1 MHPHFLNVFRRWPAL
16 ALPVALLFSSIPAR
30 AGLWAF
36 VDAQGVTHFA
46 AEQVDARYTL
56 FFKGNDLTRL
66 DLGARPAAPAAR
78 APSQPV
84 PRRFAGL
91 DESRGY
97 KAVQRHIQA
106 AARAHAVDYGLIKAV
121 IAAESGFDPAAISP
135 KGAVGLM
142 QLLPTTAAQYGV
154 AADPPGRPG
163 AGRSV
168 EQKLTDPR
176 TNILAGTRYL
186 AYLLK
191 LFQGDTELAVAAYNA
206 GEGAVQRAGRQVP
219 NYKETRGYVRTVMG
233 LYAAFKP
240 APAPAGTPPV
250 ASIVSR
256 IQGRVRVELGGAPAP
271 APGPA
276 PEAASPL
283 VPVRYSLPV
292 PE

>member
-1 MHPHFLNVFRRWPAL
+1 MHPHFLSVFRRWPAL
-16 ALPVALLFSSIPAR
+16 ALSVALLFLSVPAR
-30 AGLWAF
+30 AGLWAL

-66 DLGARPAAPAAR
+66 DLGARPAAPAR
-78 APSQPV
+78 APSQAV

-97 KAVQRHIQA
+97 KAVREHIQA
-106 AARAHAVDYGLIKAV
+106 AARTHAVDYGLIKAV

-168 EQKLTDPR
+168 VQKLTDPR

-250 ASIVSR
+250 AYNVSR
-256 IQGRVRVELGGAPAP
+256 VKGRVRVELGGAP

-283 VPVRYSLPV
+283 VPVRYTLPAA
-292 PE
+292 E

>member
-1 MHPHFLNVFRRWPAL
+1 M
-16 ALPVALLFSSIPAR
+16 
-30 AGLWAF
+30 
-36 VDAQGVTHFA
+36 
-46 AEQVDARYTL
+46 
-56 FFKGNDLTRL
+56 
-66 DLGARPAAPAAR
+66 
-78 APSQPV
+78 

-97 KAVQRHIQA
+97 KAVREHIQA
-106 AARAHAVDYGLIKAV
+106 AARTHAVDYGLIKAV

-168 EQKLTDPR
+168 VQKLTDPR
-176 TNILAGTRYL
+176 TNILAG
-186 AYLLK
+186 
-191 LFQGDTELAVAAYNA
+191 TELAVAAYNA

-256 IQGRVRVELGGAPAP
+256 VKGRVRVELGGAP

-283 VPVRYSLPV
+283 VPVRYTLPAA
-292 PE
+292 E